1 VSLRLASWIY
11 DRALRVYPASFRS
24 AYAAEMALTFH
35 TRALD
40 VWASRGI
47 LGRTGF
53 VARELC
59 GVVLAGVEERHA
71 GRRALAGSVGRTT
84 GKGWTMPSWREEI
97 RHALRRL
104 RRSPGFTLA
113 TVVTLGL
120 AIGANTAIFSVVHS
134 VALSPLPYPDA
145 RQLVWLDH
153 DAPGL
158 GVDVRLQMTPGLYVH
173 YSQRSRTL
181 AATALWSDS
190 EVTLTG
196 QGEPMRMS
204 VTSVTHTLGDVLRV
218 PPIIGRWLVAEDDD
232 AGGSGVVVLSFDLW
246 RQRFGSDP
254 EVIGRTILLED
265 FPMEVVGVMPPSFT
279 FPNEAMRALRGSN
292 ANTMAWI
299 PRNDVDPATARLAS
313 FRAQGI
319 ARLAPGVTAEEAQAE
334 LNSLLPMLPDV
345 FPDQRR
351 QAIQVLN
358 DAGLSAV
365 VIPLKEHVVG
375 NVRKTLW
382 ILLGTVGFV
391 LLIAC
396 ANVGNLF
403 LVRAE
408 ARERE
413 VAVRAALGAGRRQ
426 LRRFYVTEGSLLT
439 LAGAALG
446 LVIARF
452 GVQALVR
459 FGPRTLP
466 RLDSVGIHAV
476 ALVFTGALAV
486 LAAILFTAMPM
497 LRRSRGVVEALRDG
511 GRGATV
517 GHARLG
523 TRHALVVSQVAL
535 ALVLLVG
542 SGLMVRSYWSL
553 HTVDPGFTGR
563 DDVLTFQMGLPRA
576 SYPDRRAAT
585 AFYDGLIDRLGALPG
600 VEAVGAVSCLPLEG
614 WCGGDPLQVEGRAVE
629 PGVIPKV
636 VAMRRVTEGYFQ
648 AMGIPLLRGRYLERV
663 DSERRTG
670 AAVISRDLADRYFP
684 DEDPIGRRVY
694 PSAAPPD
701 TGWYTVV
708 GVVGDTPTRALTDLS
723 DPLIYMPLEGTDDRG
738 ISSHAMTLTFRTSGP
753 ASGLAGAARAAV
765 WERDPTLALA
775 HMRTLD
781 ELLAASEAQTAFT
794 MALLLISAVVALLLG
809 GIGTYAVI
817 AYVANQRRAEVGI
830 RMALGAS
837 AGDMYRLVL
846 LEGGFLA
853 LTGIA
858 IGLVGAFALTGVMES
873 ILFDV
878 SPTDPTTYAG
888 VSLVVLGVAALAMLL
903 PARRAASVDP
913 TTALRGE

>member
-1 VSLRLASWIY
+1 V
-11 DRALRVYPASFRS
+11 
-24 AYAAEMALTFH
+24 
-35 TRALD
+35 
-40 VWASRGI
+40 
-47 LGRTGF
+47 
-53 VARELC
+53 
-59 GVVLAGVEERHA
+59 
-71 GRRALAGSVGRTT
+71 
-84 GKGWTMPSWREEI
+84 SWREEI

-113 TVVTLGL
+113 TVVTLSL

-134 VALSPLPYPDA
+134 VALSPLPYPGAD
-145 RQLVWLDH
+145 QLVWLDH

-158 GVDVRLQMTPGLYVH
+158 GPDVRLQMTPGLYVH

-181 AATALWSDS
+181 AASALWSDS
-190 EVTLTG
+190 EVTLSG
-196 QGEPMRMS
+196 QGEPMRLS
-204 VTSVTHTLGDVLRV
+204 VTSVTHTLGAVLRV
-218 PPIIGRWLVAEDDD
+218 PPMLGRWLVAEDDYAD
-232 AGGSGVVVLSFDLW
+232 GTGVVVLSYALW
-246 RQRFGSDP
+246 QSRFGGDR
-254 EVIGRTILLED
+254 EVIGRSIRLDD

-292 ANTMAWI
+292 TNTMAWI
-299 PRNDVDPATARLAS
+299 PRNDVDPGIARLAS
-313 FRAQGI
+313 FTPQGI
-319 ARLAPGVTAEEAQAE
+319 ARLAPGVTPGEAQDE
-334 LNSLLPMLPDV
+334 LNSLLPMLPEV
-345 FPDQRR
+345 FPEQRSR
-351 QAIQVLN
+351 AIQMLN
-358 DAGLSAV
+358 DVRLSAV

-375 NVRKTLW
+375 NVRQTLW

-426 LRRFYVTEGSLLT
+426 LRRFYVTEGGLLT
-439 LAGAALG
+439 VAGAALG
-446 LVIARF
+446 LLMARA

-466 RLDSVGIHAV
+466 RLDSVGLHAP
-476 ALVFTGALAV
+476 ALLFTGALAV
-486 LAAILFTAMPM
+486 LAAALFTAIPM
-497 LRRSRGVVEALRDG
+497 LRRASGVVDALRDG
-511 GRGATV
+511 ARGVTV

-542 SGLMVRSYWSL
+542 GGLMVRSYWSL

-563 DDVLTFQMGLPRA
+563 DEVLTFQMGLPRA
-576 SYPDRRAAT
+576 SYPDRQAA
-585 AFYDGLIDRLGALPG
+585 ASFYHGLIDRLVALPG

-614 WCGGDPLQVEGRAVE
+614 WCGGDPLQVEGRTVE

-636 VAMRRVTEGYFQ
+636 VAMRRVTDGYFQ
-648 AMGIPLLRGRYLERV
+648 AMGIPLLRGRYLERA

-670 AAVISRDLADRYFP
+670 AAVISRDLADTYFP
-684 DEDPIGRRVY
+684 DQDPLGRRVY

-708 GVVGDTPTRALTDLS
+708 GVVGDTPTRALTDVA
-723 DPLIYMPLEGTDDRG
+723 DPLIYMPLEGADDRG
-738 ISSHAMTLTFRTSGP
+738 TSSHAMTLTVRTSGP
-753 ASGLAGAARAAV
+753 AGGLAGAARATV
-765 WERDPTLALA
+765 WERDPTVALA

-781 ELLAASEAQTAFT
+781 ELLAASEAQTTFT
-794 MALLLISAVVALLLG
+794 MVVLLISAVVALLLG

-817 AYVANQRRAEVGI
+817 AYVAHQRRAEVGI

-846 LEGGFLA
+846 FQGGLLA

-858 IGLVGAFALTGVMES
+858 VGLVGAFGLTGVMES
-873 ILFDV
+873 LLFEV
-878 SPTDPTTYAG
+878 SPTDPATFVG
-888 VSLVVLGVAALAMLL
+888 VSVVVLGVAMLAMLL

-913 TTALRGE
+913 SVALRGD